1 MRPKNRLFKYIG
13 VFFSLICYVSFIGC
27 NSKTKDGQNELTGEL
42 AEGQKLAGK
51 YCSTCHLPVEPE
63 LLDKETW
70 KNQVLPA
77 MAKQLGLEVWQN
89 NHYFQNERSAI
100 SQSDWLKIVAYYDS
114 LAPASLP
121 LTSAPVKPLHD
132 WSIFSLKTPPK
143 DTTFIATTT
152 LVAINKTDHHIYTS
166 SAENSDLIIWDKNFK
181 SSVAAKLPSPVVDIH
196 FSDTHD
202 IITSIGEIKAVD
214 LPGGTLFQL
223 DKNQKNETLKQS
235 LVNGLIRPIQT
246 ATADFDKDGLTD
258 YVVCSFGHNKGGL
271 YLIKQLPDK
280 TFEKKP
286 IREVAGATQAITG
299 DFNSDGWP
307 DIMALFAHADEG
319 IWLFLND
326 QKGGFETKNMLRFPP
341 VYGSSSFQLVDV
353 NKDCKPDIVYT
364 AGDNSDYSR
373 ILKPYHGL
381 YIFLNKGDLINA
393 DFRFEKTYFYPIN
406 GATKV
411 IAKDFDLDGDID
423 FATIAFFADFEKN
436 ASESFIYFEQNNMR
450 PFPNFIP
457 HAIPVSQ
464 YGRWICMD
472 ANDLDGD
479 LDVDI
484 VLGNYAKGFL
494 NQDYFKPSWNM
505 HLPFLILKNE
515 KIMVN
520 Y

>member
-1 MRPKNRLFKYIG
+1 MRPKNRHFKHIG
-13 VFFSLICYVSFIGC
+13 VFFSLICCVSFISC
-27 NSKTKDGQNELTGEL
+27 NPKTGDRRNELTGEL

-63 LLDKETW
+63 LLDKDTW

-114 LAPASLP
+114 LAPVNLP
-121 LTSAPVKPLHD
+121 QTVAPVKPHHD
-132 WSIFSLKTPPK
+132 WSIFSLKTLPK
-143 DTTFIATTT
+143 DTDFIATTT
-152 LVAINKTDHHIYTS
+152 LVAINKTDQHIYTS
-166 SAENSDLIIWDKNFK
+166 SAENPDLVKWDKNFK
-181 SSVAAKLPSPVVDIH
+181 SSVAAKLPSPAVDIH
-196 FSDTHD
+196 FSDTHHL
-202 IITSIGEIKAVD
+202 ITSIGEMKAVD
-214 LPGGTLFQL
+214 LAGGALLQF
-223 DKNQKNETLKQS
+223 DRQKGKIQTKPITS
-235 LVNGLIRPIQT
+235 DLIRPIQT
-246 ATADFDKDGLTD
+246 ATGDFNKDGLAD
-258 YVVCSFGHNKGGL
+258 YIVCSFGHNKGGL
-271 YLIKQLPDK
+271 YLIKQLADK
-280 TFEKKP
+280 TFEKTA

-299 DFNSDGWP
+299 DFNQDGWT

-319 IWLFLND
+319 IWLFLNN
-326 QKGGFETKNMLRFPP
+326 QKGGFETKNILRFPP
-341 VYGSSSFQLVDV
+341 MYGSSSFQLVDV
-353 NKDCKPDIVYT
+353 NKDGKPDIVYT
-364 AGDNSDYSR
+364 SGDNSDYSR

-381 YIFLNKGDLINA
+381 YIFLNKGGLNSA
-393 DFRFEKTYFYPIN
+393 DSRFEKTFFYPIN

-436 ASESFIYFEQNNMR
+436 PSESFIYFEQNNAN
-450 PFPNFIP
+450 PFPSFIP

-479 LDVDI
+479 GDVDI

-494 NQDYFKPSWNM
+494 NQDYFKPIWNM
-505 HLPFLILKNE
+505 HLPFLILENK